1 MKLVIIFVVVC
12 FLLAFPSETLYV
24 LFVLGLPIAI
34 IFGLLMLFKPRKKGG
49 TTGGSDEPYTG
60 RTHGAGYYGVYDD
73 DGNFI
78 NVESGG
84 FTEGLDGR
92 LRDNYGH
99 TVERDSDG
107 EYRLL

>member
-1 MKLVIIFVVVC
+1 MGT
-12 FLLAFPSETLYV
+12 FLI
-24 LFVLGLPIAI
+24 VLGVLCLYFFLTTAVCLYIPMGIGFIAW
-34 IFGLLMLFKPRKKGG
+34 GVHKNKEKKRKKGY
-49 TTGGSDEPYTG
+49 TGGSDEPYTG
-60 RTHGAGYYGVYDD
+60 RTHGDTYIGVYDN

>member
-1 MKLVIIFVVVC
+1 M
-12 FLLAFPSETLYV
+12 
-24 LFVLGLPIAI
+24 LFGLGLPVAI
-34 IFGLLMLFKPRKKGG
+34 IFGLVVLFMPRKKGE
-49 TTGGSDEPYTG
+49 TTRGGSDEPYTG
-60 RTHGAGYYGVYDD
+60 RTHGDTYIGVYDD